1 MWRRTAAAEAALGE
15 RRVRS
20 WAAVPTQRRTVR
32 TEQRQTTHEQ
42 RPRAREAGG
51 DGAAIRVSHEVDGAT
66 HRDRE
71 VGTRLY
77 VLREAGAPV
86 ERWLRGMVTQ
96 VVWGIG
102 RAASGG
108 MRRRTRSQRLR
119 RPGVTPKCTQTVVA
133 MVMTAARACGRRR
146 RSSG

>member
-51 DGAAIRVSHEVDGAT
+51 DGAAVRVSHEVDGAT
-66 HRDRE
+66 HCDRE
-71 VGTRLY
+71 VGARLY

-86 ERWLRGMVTQ
+86 ERWLRGVVTQ
-96 VVWGIG
+96 VGWGIG
-102 RAASGG
+102 RASGG